1 MKSKKLMSIVVAAA
15 VCVSFLGTAKFAG
28 NNVAKA
34 NTQTTQTVQASN
46 SSNVIR
52 LGGTD
57 RYDTSVKISQ
67 YGWRQADTVF
77 IAGAEHDADFADAIA
92 GTPLAH
98 SYDAPILLTRAA
110 ALPDNI
116 SEEITRLSPK
126 NVYILGGT
134 GVVSSNIENGLK
146 AKGYTVTRIAGKD
159 RYETAI
165 EIAKQLW
172 AKYSTTKEKLGSDA
186 GVIVTTGQQ
195 FQYAMSL
202 AATAGKTAILFSDGD
217 TLNSSVSKLLSQDK
231 NLQSIQ
237 VIGGSKILGVKGSLY
252 NGNPSLFYIDDANT
266 IPELEKKEGYM
277 DLYTG
282 VAVASDTIFPDALSG
297 SALAAKLGYKL
308 ILSDG
313 TDLTYNFDLQSQNW
327 LSGGLIFGGTGVI
340 SDGLPG
346 KISAIFNKD
355 IPSNPNGLKDSDVI
369 PFTDEGFKK
378 DAEKA
383 LGKTNI
389 TLADAKKATSLTLY
403 QSGSDG
409 GYQIND
415 LSDIKYFSGIYDL
428 DLEGGKL
435 PRNVSTINSLYKLE
449 GFYLEKCTF
458 NQSDISTI
466 SSNIRIVADG
476 KHIN

>member
-172 AKYSTTKEKLGSDA
+172 AKYPSSNTGAIL
-186 GVIVTTGQQ
+186 TTGQQ
-195 FQYAMSL
+195 FQYALSI
-202 AATAGKTAILFSDGD
+202 AASADAPILFSDGN
-217 TLNSSVSKLLSQDK
+217 TINSKVANLIASNKNIRSIEVVGGDK
-231 NLQSIQ
+231 
-237 VIGGSKILGVKGSLY
+237 VVHLGDYYK
-252 NGNPSLFYIDDANT
+252 NNPSLFLIDNYNSVS
-266 IPELEKKEGYM
+266 ELEKGTKLENVHGI
-277 DLYTG
+277 
-282 VAVASDTIFPDALSG
+282 AVASDTIFPDALSG
-297 SALAAKLGYKL
+297 SALAAKLGYVL
-308 ILSDG
+308 VLSNG
-313 TDLTYNFDLQSQNW
+313 TDFSYTIEPLENV
-327 LSGGLIFGGTGVI
+327 LSSAIFLGGTGVI

-355 IPSNPNGLKDSDVI
+355 IPSNPDGLKDSDEV
-369 PFTDEGFKK
+369 PFTDENLKK
-378 DAEKA
+378 DVEKA
-383 LGKTNI
+383 LGKTNV
-389 TLADAKKATSLTLY
+389 TLADAKKVLNLTLN
-403 QSGSDG
+403 DN
-409 GYQIND
+409 ND
-415 LSDIKYFSGIYDL
+415 LIDLKYFPNLMVLTMNGGSISNVDYMTNLHNLEYLHLNNCKYDL
-428 DLEGGKL
+428 D
-435 PRNVSTINSLYKLE
+435 SLKSL
-449 GFYLEKCTF
+449 KNTTV
-458 NQSDISTI
+458 I
-466 SSNIRIVADG
+466 ADG
-476 KHIN
+476 QIISRTN

>member
-77 IAGAEHDADFADAIA
+77 IAGAEHDTDFADAIA

-146 AKGYTVTRIAGKD
+146 AKGYTVIRIAGKD
-159 RYETAI
+159 RYETAV

-172 AKYSTTKEKLGSDA
+172 AKYPTTHEEAGSDT
-186 GVIVTTGQQ
+186 GVIITTGKQ
-195 FQYAMSL
+195 FQYAMSV
-202 AATAGKTAILFSDGD
+202 ASGVAIGHGAILFSDGD
-217 TLNSSVSKLLSQDK
+217 TLNSSVSNLLSKDK
-231 NLQSIQ
+231 NLQSIE
-237 VIGGSKILGVKGSLY
+237 VIGGNKVLGVKGSLY
-252 NGNPSLFYIDDANT
+252 NGALGIFSIDDVNT
-266 IPELEKKEGYM
+266 IQELEKKEGV
-277 DLYTG
+277 LENTIG
-282 VAVASDTIFPDALSG
+282 VAVASDKIFPDALSG
-297 SALAAKLGYKL
+297 SVLAAKLGYKL
-308 ILSDG
+308 VLSDG
-313 TDLTYNFDLQSQNW
+313 NNFNYSVESHQNV

-355 IPSNPNGLKDSDVI
+355 IPSNPDGLKDSDEV
-369 PFTDEGFKK
+369 PFTDENLKK
-378 DAEKA
+378 DVEKA
-383 LGKTNI
+383 LGKTNV
-389 TLADAKKATSLTLY
+389 TLADAKKVLNLTLN
-403 QSGSDG
+403 DN
-409 GYQIND
+409 ND
-415 LSDIKYFSGIYDL
+415 LIDLKYFPNLMVLTMNGGSISNVDYMTNLHNLEYLHLNNCKYDL
-428 DLEGGKL
+428 D
-435 PRNVSTINSLYKLE
+435 SLKSL
-449 GFYLEKCTF
+449 KNTTV
-458 NQSDISTI
+458 I
-466 SSNIRIVADG
+466 ADG
-476 KHIN
+476 QIISRTN